1 MSRLLCLAGGF
12 GLYIRGQT
20 IVRLPL
26 LVDEKAD
33 GAHIRAGIQ
42 QGTPGGLT
50 VAPGASGLLIIAF
63 QVLRHIIMDDEPHV
77 GLVDAHAKGIGGHH
91 HLHTVIEEIVLILPP
106 GVRIQL
112 GVVGCRPDAAALQ
125 QLHRLVHLPGGAA
138 IHDAR
143 MIALFEHQF
152 QQLFWLLAGQC
163 PPGLKVQVGA
173 SKLVVTS

>member
-1 MSRLLCLAGGF
+1 
-12 GLYIRGQT
+12 
-20 IVRLPL
+20 
-26 LVDEKAD
+26 
-33 GAHIRAGIQ
+33 
-42 QGTPGGLT
+42 
-50 VAPGASGLLIIAF
+50 
-63 QVLRHIIMDDEPHV
+63 MDDEPHV

-91 HLHTVIEEIVLILPP
+91 HLHPVVEEIVLILPP

-112 GVVGCRPDAAALQ
+112 GVVGRRPDAAALQ

-152 QQLFWLLAGQC
+152 QQLFWLLAGQR

-173 SKLVVTS
+173 VEAGGHLVGRLQRQMGADILPHMGGGGGGERAHDRAAGQAVHKCL